1 MFSENKQVLL
11 VKQDQAKTSLKAVEE
26 IDTLSENNYQLPN
39 EIDAIVHQSCL
50 DYLTQLKK
58 QYPAGVFDLAF
69 ADPPYNLAKNYSKYQ
84 DDLDERKYI
93 EWCNDWL
100 DGMYKNLKPG
110 GSLFVLNIPKWA
122 IYHFNYLADKMIF
135 RNWIVWDALS
145 TPAGKLLPAHY
156 SLLYFTKPGAQ
167 PRLNLVAERYID
179 LRVYCIRNQ
188 CIVKRKK
195 AGADKK
201 ELVTD
206 IWRDIHRIKHKK
218 DRDHH
223 PCQLPTK
230 LMERIIKTFS
240 REGDLIF
247 DPFGGAGTTAI
258 SAKVLNRHFILTELD
273 IKYVEVA
280 RRNLSKIQ
288 LDIFGGLFYNRVSVN
303 KPKIIGLPRKR
314 IENAYMSLCI
324 SSRKI
329 YTMDDL
335 KVLSPET
342 YDLVKQYQGSFKK
355 LQSATKRKMDAQ
367 SLLSE

>member
-1 MFSENKQVLL
+1 MF
-11 VKQDQAKTSLKAVEE
+11 
-26 IDTLSENNYQLPN
+26 I
-39 EIDAIVHQSCL
+39 
-50 DYLTQLKK
+50 
-58 QYPAGVFDLAF
+58 
-69 ADPPYNLAKNYSKYQ
+69 
-84 DDLDERKYI
+84 
-93 EWCNDWL
+93 
-100 DGMYKNLKPG
+100 NLKPG